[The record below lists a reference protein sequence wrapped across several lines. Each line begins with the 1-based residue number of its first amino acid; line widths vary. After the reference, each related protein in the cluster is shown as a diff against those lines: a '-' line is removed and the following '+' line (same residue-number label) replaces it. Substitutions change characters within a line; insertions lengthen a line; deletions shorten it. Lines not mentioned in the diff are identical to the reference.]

1 MDENV
6 TTEELE
12 ATELSAAEKKKRDKE
27 QKAKEKSKNKTKK
40 VIITTTYFITVLCL
54 LAGLLVPLFN
64 CVSEGTGS
72 VVTQRMMLQYI
83 PAMFNNVC
91 EFIAKKT
98 VLPAPTGWFLAYPC
112 DTLVDFFISLV
123 GVLYAVVCVFALL
136 MCIPVFL
143 GSKKKNT
150 SANCALAAEVLTI
163 IVTACYIGFKTYGL
177 VNKGTLTWTDYNF
190 LIPFGGALLMG
201 IIQSITSKGSIGV
214 SKTFAVL
221 LSALGVMAILDVTL
235 FINALKPYLIELS
248 QLIKSGDKLGFIIGL
263 GSDLNLSELGVDG
276 INILV
281 SIKELYAPIF
291 SSDPMTIV
299 VYVLLILVSLF
310 TVLNL
315 IVDIIGLGT
324 GKKYNNK
331 RVPCANRGSNTY
343 ALVRY
348 ILTFLF
354 GGGIIALSFFIDGIT
369 AGLYLYLLEAILF
382 IEIINA
388 AARTACDNARVK
400 KGQPAPATGG
410 QNDFVIGDPDFVIP
424 VDDTV
429 AYSETPVY
437 GEPAPAPAAE
447 YTEAIQQPVYDQPV
461 YEETGYD
468 QPVDQN
474 YQQPDYS
481 QPVDQSYQQ
490 PDYGNEYAPNA
501 YADNGYGQNGYEEPV
516 YEQPLSNEY
525 LDEYNSAYNPA
536 PIAPVEEQ
544 QPAEPAPTVYIY
556 GGASDEFMNT
566 LTDTEKVEFVE
577 VFIKK
582 SKGVVK
588 GVPDYVIDADNS
600 DFFPAVFVHINRYRN
615 IVSDALMS
623 KMYRQLGNL

>member
-201 IIQSITSKGSIGV
+201 IIQIGRAHV
-214 SKTFAVL
+214 
-221 LSALGVMAILDVTL
+221 
-235 FINALKPYLIELS
+235 
-248 QLIKSGDKLGFIIGL
+248 
-263 GSDLNLSELGVDG
+263 
-276 INILV
+276 
-281 SIKELYAPIF
+281 
-291 SSDPMTIV
+291 
-299 VYVLLILVSLF
+299 
-310 TVLNL
+310 
-315 IVDIIGLGT
+315 
-324 GKKYNNK
+324 
-331 RVPCANRGSNTY
+331 
-343 ALVRY
+343 
-348 ILTFLF
+348 
-354 GGGIIALSFFIDGIT
+354 
-369 AGLYLYLLEAILF
+369 
-382 IEIINA
+382 
-388 AARTACDNARVK
+388 
-400 KGQPAPATGG
+400 
-410 QNDFVIGDPDFVIP
+410 
-424 VDDTV
+424 
-429 AYSETPVY
+429 
-437 GEPAPAPAAE
+437 
-447 YTEAIQQPVYDQPV
+447 
-461 YEETGYD
+461 
-468 QPVDQN
+468 
-474 YQQPDYS
+474 
-481 QPVDQSYQQ
+481 
-490 PDYGNEYAPNA
+490 
-501 YADNGYGQNGYEEPV
+501 
-516 YEQPLSNEY
+516 
-525 LDEYNSAYNPA
+525 
-536 PIAPVEEQ
+536 
-544 QPAEPAPTVYIY
+544 
-556 GGASDEFMNT
+556 
-566 LTDTEKVEFVE
+566 
-577 VFIKK
+577 
-582 SKGVVK
+582 
-588 GVPDYVIDADNS
+588 
-600 DFFPAVFVHINRYRN
+600 
-615 IVSDALMS
+615 
-623 KMYRQLGNL
+623 